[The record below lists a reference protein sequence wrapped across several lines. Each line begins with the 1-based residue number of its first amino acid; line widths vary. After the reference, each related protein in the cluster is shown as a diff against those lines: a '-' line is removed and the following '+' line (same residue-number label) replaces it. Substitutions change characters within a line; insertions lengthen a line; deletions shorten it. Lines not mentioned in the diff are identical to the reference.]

1 VEASASVGHAEHDT
15 ADRCPVRKLTS
26 PDDPALPAPALEHV
40 TTGPEPRW
48 VVRSFELARHVLR
61 SAEST
66 HQAGFG
72 AERVDQAGPQIRP
85 AILYLEGT
93 EHHTQRRATAR
104 FFSPKVVED
113 YREMMQMLSDRL
125 VARVRTDRWVDLSGL
140 SLHMAVR
147 VAANVVGLTNS
158 SASRMGR
165 RLSTFF
171 EGDPTEKVHD
181 VGSFLRTLRRHTVLL
196 RFFLLDV
203 KPAIRA
209 RRRSRQD
216 DVISQLLDAG
226 YNDLDI
232 LTECVTYG
240 AAGMVTTREFITV
253 AVWHLLDEPTL
264 LARYRRAGRDERLA
278 ILDETLRLEPVVGHL
293 FRRTTAP
300 LTLDGPEGP
309 VELPAGTLI
318 DLDIRTA
325 NADGNAA
332 GADPVSLCPHRELAR
347 SVPPT
352 MLSFGDGHHR
362 CPGGPL
368 ALMETEVFV
377 STLLRRDV
385 VAEGPPRVRWNQVS
399 QGYDLDRFRIRLRR

>member
-1 VEASASVGHAEHDT
+1 MKATAPVGQAEHGA
-15 ADRCPVRKLTS
+15 ADGCPMRKLTA
-26 PDDPALPAPALEHV
+26 PDDAALPALALEHV

-48 VVRSFELARHVLR
+48 VVRSFELARLVLR

-72 AERVDQAGPQIRP
+72 AERVERAGPQIRP

-93 EHHTQRRATAR
+93 EHHTQRKAAAR
-104 FFSPKVVED
+104 FFAPKVIED
-113 YREMMQMLSDRL
+113 YREMMQALSDQL
-125 VARVRTDRWVDLSGL
+125 VAEVRTDRWVDLSGL
-140 SLHMAVR
+140 SLRMAVR

-165 RLSTFF
+165 RLNTFF
-171 EGDPTEKVHD
+171 EGDPTEKVRD
-181 VGSFLRTLRRHTVLL
+181 LGSLLRTLRRHTALL

-216 DVISQLLDAG
+216 DVISQLLDVG

-232 LTECVTYG
+232 LTECVTYA
-240 AAGMVTTREFITV
+240 AAGMATTREFITV

-264 LARYRRAGRDERLA
+264 LARYRQAARDERLA

-293 FRRTTAP
+293 LRRTTAP
-300 LTLDGPEGP
+300 LTLDGPDGP

-318 DLDIRTA
+318 DLDLRAA
-325 NADGNAA
+325 NADGHAA

-347 SVPPT
+347 NVPPT

-377 STLLRRDV
+377 STLLRRDII
-385 VAEGPPRVRWNQVS
+385 AAGPPRVRWNLVS
-399 QGYDLDRFRIRLRR
+399 QGYDLDEFRIRRRS